1 LSEMENAQGTE
12 STSAVEG
19 QGRWEMVVKRLGHYV
34 DTYANFVDAL
44 FADAFAKT
52 GLFVG
57 AKPLRSISFSL
68 FILILC
74 CMGFMNFYSENRN
87 DKLWVPQDTQG
98 QDDKKLY
105 ESFFQGSRMQFALLE
120 AKESDTML
128 SKTLLQDAMTIY
140 EQIHALSVIVDG
152 EAESLSSLCIKDYR
166 NGDPCLVNSVLDNWM
181 YNSSALGSENNDTTI
196 LTTINAANEEEDL
209 KNVLGHMQT
218 SNGDI
223 TSAQA
228 AMIFFFIED
237 NRKVVNGEYVDP
249 QAEDWE
255 EAYLDF
261 LEDPSRYGFS
271 FPDINIYRF
280 ARRSVGDEFGDAIQG
295 DISLLLI
302 AYMVLL
308 VYVAFNL
315 GQTGQKCVRMRAS
328 LSVIVLITVG
338 ISIAASTGLCSGFG
352 LMYTPLH
359 SVLPF
364 VLLGIGVD
372 DSFVIADSF
381 DAIHHKTPV
390 PERTSR
396 ALSHAGVSITITSMT
411 DFAAFAISSTT
422 SLPALSSFCVYAAFG
437 VLFLY
442 FFQIL
447 FFTAFLAIDAMRQNA
462 NRPDCLCCITV
473 TLDDNT
479 SVSSTTVSP
488 KVKEVE
494 MVSNEDVG
502 VPSVVVD
509 DQTVSP
515 VDSTANEGE
524 EVEIGVLQHFLQNT
538 YGPFLMN
545 PIVKCAVILMF
556 AGLLAFSIIGASQL
570 RVESADR
577 SFIPDGSYI
586 LDTLDASDKYFGE
599 NGLNIEIV
607 THNFDHFEKQN
618 VLADIQERLAE
629 YSGRSPYLED
639 PYGPTYDSWY
649 NSYIEWLNVTGS
661 TVSVDSSG
669 RPTDRSEFYDSLHDF
684 LQGPQGRKYNSSV
697 IRNAAGTNIEAS
709 KVKIQQKTLA
719 KYSQG
724 RLQVD
729 AKKSVEAM
737 DDFRHIC
744 NNFEGTSFPW
754 TPSYIGIESLKS
766 IQEELSTS
774 VSLSLVVVFLIVL
787 LLIGSP
793 TTSVLITICVVN
805 TVIGLLGVMFY
816 WDLVIDGVG
825 VINLVLAIGL
835 AVDYSAHIG
844 HAFMLYPGTPNAR
857 AVHAVGNIGAAV
869 LNGALSTFLAIMLLS
884 VSESYVFRVLFK
896 QFFATVILGAA
907 HGLILLPVLLSLLGP
922 EPFSRS
928 EQSHVYVKPPLVEE
942 SSKAESEHEQP
953 EDEVKSAIVEPSSQ
967 SMVTSEQHDNGEEI
981 L

>member
-1 LSEMENAQGTE
+1 MENAQGKE
-12 STSAVEG
+12 STSAVEERG
-19 QGRWEMVVKRLGHYV
+19 HWESFVKQYGGYV
-34 DTYANFVDAL
+34 DRYANFVDNL
-44 FADAFAKT
+44 FADTFARI
-52 GLFVG
+52 GMLVG
-57 AKPLRSISFSL
+57 TKPWRSISFSL
-68 FILILC
+68 FVLLLC
-74 CMGFMNFYSENRN
+74 CVGFINFYSENRN

-120 AKESDTML
+120 AKDSDTML
-128 SKTLLQDAMTIY
+128 DKSLLQDAMTIY
-140 EQIHALSVIVDG
+140 EQIHALSVAVDG
-152 EAESLSSLCIKDYR
+152 EVESLSTLCIKDYR
-166 NGDPCLVNSVLDNWM
+166 NGDPCLVSSVLENWM
-181 YNSSALGSENNDTTI
+181 YNSTILNAENNDTTV

-218 SNGDI
+218 NNGDI

-228 AMIFFFIED
+228 AIIFFFIED
-237 NRKVVNGEYVDP
+237 NKEVVNGEYVDP

-308 VYVAFNL
+308 VYVALNL
-315 GQTGQKCVRMRAS
+315 GKTGQKCVRMRAS
-328 LSVIVLITVG
+328 LSIIVLITVG

-422 SLPALSSFCVYAAFG
+422 SLPALSSFCVYASFG

-442 FFQIL
+442 FFQVL
-447 FFTAFLAIDAMRQNA
+447 FFAAFLAIDATRQNA

-473 TLDDNT
+473 TLDDSN

-494 MVSNEDVG
+494 MVSNEVVG
-502 VPSVVVD
+502 APSVVVN
-509 DQTVSP
+509 DQTLPSRNN
-515 VDSTANEGE
+515 STDESE
-524 EVEIGVLQHFLQNT
+524 EVEIGALQHFLQNT

-545 PIVKCAVILMF
+545 PFVKGVVVLMF
-556 AGLLAFSIIGASQL
+556 AGLLVFSIIGASQL
-570 RVESADR
+570 SVESADR

-607 THNFDHFEKQN
+607 MHDFDHFENQN
-618 VLADIQERLAE
+618 VLADVQERLAE
-629 YSGRSPYLED
+629 YNGRSPYLED
-639 PYGPTYDSWY
+639 PYGPTYESWY
-649 NSYIEWLNVTGS
+649 NSYIEWLNVTDS
-661 TVSVDSSG
+661 TVDVDSSG
-669 RPTDRSEFYDSLHDF
+669 HPTDRSEFYDSLHDF
-684 LQGPQGRKYNSSV
+684 LQAPQGRKYNSSV

-729 AKKSVEAM
+729 AKRSVEAM
-737 DDFRHIC
+737 DDFRRIC
-744 NNFEGTSFPW
+744 NNFEGPSFPW

-793 TTSVLITICVVN
+793 MTSVLITLCVVN

-816 WDLVIDGVG
+816 WGLVIDGVG

-844 HAFMLYPGTPNAR
+844 HAFMLYPGTRNAR

-896 QFFATVILGAA
+896 QFFATVILGGA

-922 EPFSRS
+922 EAFSRS
-928 EQSHVYVKPPLVEE
+928 EQSHVYVKPPLVEDPPN
-942 SSKAESEHEQP
+942 AENEKEQP
-953 EDEVKSAIVEPSSQ
+953 VAEMSVQEPSSQ
-967 SMVTSEQHDNGEEI
+967 AVVASEQHDGEEI